1 MRRIQIFTRDA
12 VDHSRLSASADLAD
26 CGQGSTLGTGFIKQ
40 SDEPLWAMARWNR
53 WGPRPIIV
61 EVGAFSHDVID
72 AAARE
77 QEVTFTTYGRQTGK
91 PSDVTILVV
100 TDGARLFILSG
111 QGMAR
116 HWPQN
121 LVARGE
127 GILHLGGIDVKVKSR
142 HVTDLAEARTI
153 FELYGTKYGT
163 RFAPP
168 KPDDP
173 PRPSEKAT
181 FELIPGAS

>member
-1 MRRIQIFTRDA
+1 M
-12 VDHSRLSASADLAD
+12 
-26 CGQGSTLGTGFIKQ
+26 
-40 SDEPLWAMARWNR
+40 
-53 WGPRPIIV
+53 
-61 EVGAFSHDVID
+61 GAFPQDVID

-77 QEVTFTTYGRQTGK
+77 QEVTFTTYGRKTGK
-91 PSDVTILVV
+91 PSDVTILIV
-100 TDGARLFILSG
+100 TDGEHLFILSG

-127 GILHLGGIDVKVKSR
+127 GILHLGGTDVKVKAR

-153 FELYGTKYGT
+153 FKLYEPKYGT
-163 RFAPP
+163 RFPPP

-173 PRPSEKAT
+173 PRPSEQAT
-181 FELIPGAS
+181 FELSPAGS